1 MKVVNF
7 LRDGIK
13 TNQDVLHSNFDLPKS
28 QVRNKTFCWD
38 IALSF
43 ETDMTVW
50 LLGLSKWSCQ
60 DLISPTRKKKKKIH
74 FLRCDRHTRKSTPWL
89 YSRSRLF
96 KLRWCWMASH
106 YYKFPACKTCNL
118 QATYKS
124 LEATVFILPGWI

>member
-60 DLISPTRKKKKKIH
+60 DLISPTRKKKKK
-74 FLRCDRHTRKSTPWL
+74 FT
-89 YSRSRLF
+89 
-96 KLRWCWMASH
+96 
-106 YYKFPACKTCNL
+106 
-118 QATYKS
+118 S
-124 LEATVFILPGWI
+124 LGVIDIQEKALHDFTAGADCSN